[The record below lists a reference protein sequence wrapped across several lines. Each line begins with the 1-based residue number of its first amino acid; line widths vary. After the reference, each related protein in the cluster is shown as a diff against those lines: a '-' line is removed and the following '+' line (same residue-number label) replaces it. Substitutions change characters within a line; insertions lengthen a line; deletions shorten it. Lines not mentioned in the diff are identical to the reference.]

1 MQSTMLLPL
10 AFYRPHSTHTQILY
24 KKLLNNFNSLT
35 LNPNSENISIKA
47 ELQLKSYKSLI
58 SQLHLKTSK
67 SLIHSSPFQ
76 IQINSTNL
84 NKIQHN
90 LNKKNKSIK
99 YKIIAYKST
108 QNLSSSLISRVLTEN
123 KQIIQNEEE

>member
-47 ELQLKSYKSLI
+47 KLQLKSYKSLI

-67 SLIHSSPFQ
+67 SLIHSSLYQ
-76 IQINSTNL
+76 IQINNTNL
-84 NKIQHN
+84 NKIQPN
-90 LNKKNKSIK
+90 LTKKSIK
-99 YKIIAYKST
+99 YQILAYKST

>member
-58 SQLHLKTSK
+58 SQLHLNTSK
-67 SLIHSSPFQ
+67 SLIHSSPYQ
-76 IQINSTNL
+76 IQINNTNL
-84 NKIQHN
+84 NKIQPN
-90 LNKKNKSIK
+90 LTKKSIK
-99 YKIIAYKST
+99 YQILAYKST

-123 KQIIQNEEE
+123 KQIIQTEEE

>member
-1 MQSTMLLPL
+1 MLLPL
-10 AFYRPHSTHTQILY
+10 AFYRPHSTHTQILN

-47 ELQLKSYKSLI
+47 KLQLKSYKSLI

-84 NKIQHN
+84 NKIQPN
-90 LNKKNKSIK
+90 LTKKSIK
-99 YKIIAYKST
+99 YQILAYKST

-123 KQIIQNEEE
+123 KQIIQTEEE